1 MQPASH
7 GPDKTAKSVSVG
19 AVITICAQQKTV
31 KVLAPA
37 TPSCLRVQSQPQV
50 EIAWQRAVAA
60 LPVQMPASKLYG
72 GRAFGLAKSAAA
84 RAASPLYIISAGLG
98 LVPGERMVPAYG
110 LTVARDVAESISSRV
125 AGPFDSAQWFASL
138 LASDS
143 SVMWDQAGGDG
154 EGRIL
159 IALTKP
165 YAAMAGTSLA
175 AASPQLLAR
184 LRIFGASLESVLPE
198 VLHPAIVPYDDRLD
212 ALVPGTRSDFAQ
224 RALLHFVE
232 HIADQAADRGA
243 EFAAVKAL
251 LSGLAAPDRPVR
263 EQRSDAELT
272 NLIKG
277 RLKPRSSASALLRQ
291 LRHEDGIACEQGRF
305 GRLFKAALA
314 SEQSA

>member
-37 TPSCLRVQSQPQV
+37 TPSSLTVQSQSQV

-125 AGPFDSAQWFASL
+125 
-138 LASDS
+138 
-143 SVMWDQAGGDG
+143 
-154 EGRIL
+154 
-159 IALTKP
+159 
-165 YAAMAGTSLA
+165 
-175 AASPQLLAR
+175 
-184 LRIFGASLESVLPE
+184 
-198 VLHPAIVPYDDRLD
+198 
-212 ALVPGTRSDFAQ
+212 
-224 RALLHFVE
+224 
-232 HIADQAADRGA
+232 
-243 EFAAVKAL
+243 
-251 LSGLAAPDRPVR
+251 
-263 EQRSDAELT
+263 
-272 NLIKG
+272 
-277 RLKPRSSASALLRQ
+277 
-291 LRHEDGIACEQGRF
+291 
-305 GRLFKAALA
+305 
-314 SEQSA
+314 

>member
-1 MQPASH
+1 
-7 GPDKTAKSVSVG
+7 
-19 AVITICAQQKTV
+19 
-31 KVLAPA
+31 
-37 TPSCLRVQSQPQV
+37 
-50 EIAWQRAVAA
+50 
-60 LPVQMPASKLYG
+60 
-72 GRAFGLAKSAAA
+72 
-84 RAASPLYIISAGLG
+84 
-98 LVPGERMVPAYG
+98 
-110 LTVARDVAESISSRV
+110 
-125 AGPFDSAQWFASL
+125 
-138 LASDS
+138 
-143 SVMWDQAGGDG
+143 MWDQAGGDG

-184 LRIFGASLESVLPE
+184 LRIFGASLEDALPE

-251 LSGLAAPDRPVR
+251 LSGLAAPERPVR